1 MTLKHGFKANAE
13 RTAKRYRQ
21 ELSLASADPLDPRA
35 LAGHLKVT
43 IVDAATLVPLA
54 ELEELER
61 IQAYSFSAATFE
73 IHDRKIIVVNPIRGR
88 GRQNSDIAHELS
100 HIILEHD
107 LSEVREL
114 AGMPFRTCKPDEE
127 EEATALGGT
136 LLLPRDLIVSAA
148 RRGASI
154 EGIADQYSV
163 TVEMARFRYNT
174 TGVAKQ
180 VAIADRAIRSH

>member
-21 ELSLASADPLDPRA
+21 ELSLSPADPLDPRA
-35 LAGHLKVT
+35 LADHLDVT

-54 ELEELER
+54 DLEELER
-61 IQAYSFSAATFE
+61 IQSYAFSAATFE
-73 IHDRKIIVVNPIRGR
+73 VRERKIVVVNPIRGL

-114 AGMPFRTCKPDEE
+114 AGMPFRTCKPEE
-127 EEATALGGT
+127 RRRQRRSVERSFFRATCSSLPPGAAPASTPSPTSTQSRWRWLGSGT
-136 LLLPRDLIVSAA
+136 TQRASA
-148 RRGASI
+148 S
-154 EGIADQYSV
+154 
-163 TVEMARFRYNT
+163 
-174 TGVAKQ
+174 
-180 VAIADRAIRSH
+180 RSQ

>member
-13 RTAKRYRQ
+13 RTAKRYRE
-21 ELSLASADPLDPRA
+21 ELSLSPADPLDPRA
-35 LAGHLKVT
+35 LADHLDVT

-61 IQAYSFSAATFE
+61 IQAYAFSAATFE
-73 IHDRKIIVVNPIRGR
+73 VRERKIVVVNPIRGR

-114 AGMPFRTCKPDEE
+114 AGMPFRTCKPEEE

-136 LLLPRDLIVSAA
+136 LLLPRDLLVSAA
-148 RRGASI
+148 RRGASVDA
-154 EGIADQYSV
+154 IADQYSV

-174 TGVAKQ
+174 TGVGKQ
-180 VAIADRAIRSH
+180 VAMTRSR